1 MDAQKAAVV
10 VAAEEA
16 AKEAQAKLSQP
27 EAPPAAKTA
36 EMKQLVAVREAMDA
50 GGSSQSGSGPLQSG
64 SGQSGSDDLLDKDSV
79 EDSRMANIMFPF
91 LVGFASLG
99 LS

>member
-1 MDAQKAAVV
+1 VDAQKAAVV

-50 GGSSQSGSGPLQSG
+50 GGSSQSGPLQSG
-64 SGQSGSDDLLDKDSV
+64 SGQSAADDLLDKDSV